1 MNKIVIVCL
10 LALVSFMLPTRAQTS
25 SGAQISLCD
34 SLVHAGQYEEAYR
47 MAEAL
52 MQHAATLSDE
62 QRQHVGSL
70 YVKSGYEYAEEAA
83 NADCYNPAV
92 YQQLRNIMRAIT
104 PYASDGDLELIS
116 EAIYIS
122 LHNEGY
128 LHRKSLRHTEAIA
141 CYLEVLAMKYVHE
154 TVTDKINDLED
165 LAYEYKCISNLLQAI
180 DIYTEALA
188 YARENDDLIHQLEI
202 LQQLQAI
209 HSIIGDVGQTLTCS
223 NALDSVNARI
233 CTMIETVGNT
243 EQKYSYYA
251 KRGAEYEKRRS
262 FKVAEQWY
270 TKALAIA
277 ESEVQDGYS
286 PLRFDAYTNLMTLG
300 YLAHDYDAAYSQG
313 LKAIAE
319 HKLKQDPAS
328 PLLWMTYLN
337 MTHICRSRGDMEG
350 CKAYV
355 DSLVAISTHM
365 TSADELY
372 QVKTAQAICYESIN
386 DYAAALDLYKEADA
400 ILAAEYPA
408 THSER
413 MRLLLII
420 ARMTKECGRYDEA
433 ERLGHQYAELCR
445 EVYGENNR
453 RYQHSL
459 FDLAQFEAHAGHP
472 AEGAGHMAEAFSLMH
487 RHMRQNMPYMST
499 SEREGFWDSEDKY
512 LSGMT
517 SYAVATGQLQTP
529 FTRAS
534 YSQLALSKAF
544 LLASERSLFETI
556 QREGTPADMHDY
568 TTIAVLR
575 AQIKELE
582 NDYVANA
589 DSILDLSLQ
598 IEGLEKGLMERCRTF
613 GSLMAYLDIDYDTVK
628 QHLAPGE
635 TLIDF
640 ADYNREGTGHSYGA
654 YVINK
659 EQDMPLL
666 QPLFVETDME
676 ALGIEHPDL
685 YYDADYAPSVLRLLW
700 EPLRAHVTEGSTVY
714 YVPSQL
720 LFQISLEALPLTDG
734 SLLGDHYRF
743 VRLSSARELL
753 RPRIAKLDQLDH
765 TAVLYGGLHYDLD
778 PFDMLAE
785 ARKYDV
791 ANLLALRGEDGEDG
805 DETLRGHT
813 LFRDLP
819 GTREEVA
826 QIGAILTANHWT
838 VTPHTGTQGTEESFL
853 ALHGQSPT
861 ILQIATHGF
870 YYTPDRVANADYLKG
885 YTDAM
890 MLSGLVLSGGNAAWM
905 GNPLPEGVL
914 GGILTANRIARLDL
928 SGTDMVVLSACQSGA
943 GKATS
948 EGLYGLQRA
957 FKKAG
962 VGTMILSLWNVSDKV
977 TTDFM
982 TTLYAQLAGPCH
994 WDKRQAFNAARTIIR
1009 EKYPNPYYWAAF
1021 VMQD

>member
-1 MNKIVIVCL
+1 MNKTFLVCF

-25 SGAQISLCD
+25 SDVQISLCD
-34 SLVHAGQYEEAYR
+34 SLVHAKQYEEAYR
-47 MAEAL
+47 ITGTL
-52 MQHAATLSDE
+52 MQSAATLTDE
-62 QRQHVGSL
+62 QRQHASKL
-70 YVKSGYEYAEEAA
+70 YVKAGYEFAEETA
-83 NADCYNPAV
+83 NADSYNPAV

-104 PYASDGDLELIS
+104 PYASDDNLELIN

-128 LHRKSLRHTEAIA
+128 LHRKSLRHAEAIA
-141 CYLEVLAMKYVHE
+141 CYLEVLAMKYAHE
-154 TVTDKINDLED
+154 TFTDKINDLED
-165 LAYEYKCISNLLQAI
+165 LAHEYKCISNLLQAI
-180 DIYTEALA
+180 ATYTEALT
-188 YARENDDLIHQLEI
+188 YARENDDIIHQLEI

-209 HSIIGDVGQTLTCS
+209 HSDIGDVEQTLACS

-243 EQKYSYYA
+243 EQKYNYFT

-277 ESEVQDGYS
+277 ESEGQDGYS
-286 PLRFDAYTNLMTLG
+286 ELRFNAYTNLMTLG
-300 YLAHDYDAAYSQG
+300 YLAGDFDAAYSHG
-313 LKAIAE
+313 KKAIAE
-319 HKLKQDPAS
+319 CKLKQDPGS
-328 PLLWMTYLN
+328 SLPWMTYLN
-337 MTHICRSRGDMEG
+337 MIYICRSRGDMEG

-355 DSLVAISTHM
+355 DSLVAISAHM

-372 QVKTAQAICYESIN
+372 RVKTAQAIYYESIN
-386 DYAAALDLYKEADA
+386 DYATALNLYKEADA

-408 THSER
+408 TRRER
-413 MRLLLII
+413 LMLLLVL
-420 ARMTKECGRYDEA
+420 ARTAKECGRYDEA

-445 EVYGENNR
+445 EVYGEHNR
-453 RYQHSL
+453 LYLHSL

-472 AEGAGHMAEAFSLMH
+472 TEGAQHLAEAFDLMH
-487 RHMRQNMPYMST
+487 RRMRQSLPYMST
-499 SEREGFWDSEDKY
+499 SEREGFWSSEDKY

-517 SYAVATGQLQTP
+517 SYAVFTGQLQTP

-544 LLASERSLFETI
+544 LLSSERSLFETI

-568 TTIAVLR
+568 TTIAFLR
-575 AQIKELE
+575 TQIKELE

-589 DSILDLSLQ
+589 DSILGLSLQ
-598 IEGLEKGLMERCRTF
+598 IETLEKKLMERCRTF
-613 GSLMAYLDIDYDTVK
+613 GSLVAYLDIDYDTVK

-640 ADYNREGTGHSYGA
+640 VDYNRDGTGLNYGV

-659 EQDMPLL
+659 EQDLPLL

-685 YYDADYAPSVLRLLW
+685 YYDADYAPEVLRLLW

-720 LFQISLEALPLTDG
+720 LFQISLEALPLPDG
-734 SLLGDHYRF
+734 SLLGDHYNF

-753 RPRIAKLDQLDH
+753 RPRTMKLDQLDH

-778 PFDMLAE
+778 PSDMLAE
-785 ARKYDV
+785 ASKYDV
-791 ANLLALRGEDGEDG
+791 ANLLALRGEDGVDD
-805 DETLRGHT
+805 DEALRGHT
-813 LFRDLP
+813 LFHDLP
-819 GTREEVA
+819 GTREEVT
-826 QIGAILTANHWT
+826 QIDAILTTNHWT
-838 VTPHTGTQGTEESFL
+838 VTPYTGTQGTEESFL

-870 YYTPDRVANADYLKG
+870 YYTPDRAANSDYLKG

-890 MLSGLVLSGGNAAWM
+890 TLSGLVLSGGNAAWM
-905 GNPLPEGVL
+905 GKPLPEGVL

-962 VGTMILSLWNVSDKV
+962 VGTMVLSLWSVSDMV

-982 TTLYAQLAGPCH
+982 TTFYAQLAGPCH
-994 WDKRQAFNAARTIIR
+994 WDKRQAFNAARTIIC

-1021 VMQD
+1021 VMLD